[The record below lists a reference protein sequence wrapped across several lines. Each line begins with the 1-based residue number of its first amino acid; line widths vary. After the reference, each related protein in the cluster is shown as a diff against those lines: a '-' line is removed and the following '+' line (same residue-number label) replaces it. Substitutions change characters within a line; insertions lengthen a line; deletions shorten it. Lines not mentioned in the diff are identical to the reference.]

1 MSGYYKNSGLT
12 FFFLMKDRQIFKRIH
27 VLFLKTGPHRIMS
40 TDGKMDDKMDGK
52 MDGQT
57 DKVIPLFPPIQNFV
71 FERYK
76 N

>member
-12 FFFLMKDRQIFKRIH
+12 FFYLMKERQIFKRIH

-57 DKVIPLFPPIQNFV
+57 DKVIPLFKIQF
-71 FERYK
+71 K
-76 N
+76 ICI

>member
-40 TDGKMDDKMDGK
+40 TDGKMDDKMDG
-52 MDGQT
+52 QT